1 MLYILVLSIAFLCLI
16 FSMLCIFYGLYRCY
30 FKSQKKILP
39 KSDYATYREY
49 ILDKQKAN
57 YLKQTYLIE
66 TNPVYKNKITDD
78 DSSISS
84 DDSSISSDDSSISSD
99 DSSETQTEYDITP
112 NIKDKYIGD
121 KYVNII

>member
-1 MLYILVLSIAFLCLI
+1 
-16 FSMLCIFYGLYRCY
+16 MLCIFYGLYRCY

-99 DSSETQTEYDITP
+99 DSSISSDDSSISSDDSSETQTEYDITP

>member
-1 MLYILVLSIAFLCLI
+1 
-16 FSMLCIFYGLYRCY
+16 MLCIFYGLYRCY

-66 TNPVYKNKITDD
+66 KNPVYKNKITDD

-84 DDSSISSDDSSISSD
+84 DDSSSSSDDSSISSD
-99 DSSETQTEYDITP
+99 DSIETQTEL
-112 NIKDKYIGD
+112 
-121 KYVNII
+121 